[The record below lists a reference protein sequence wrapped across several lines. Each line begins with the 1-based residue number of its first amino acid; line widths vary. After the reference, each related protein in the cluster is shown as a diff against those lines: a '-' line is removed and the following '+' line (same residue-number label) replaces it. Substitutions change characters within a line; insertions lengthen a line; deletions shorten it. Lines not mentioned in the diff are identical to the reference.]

1 MAESVFIPLPVS
13 TVQEAAELPSRT
25 YRLDIDK
32 GRILGMVDGQEAVR
46 QAIHKAIITPRWK
59 CLIYDNQ
66 YGSEIEATVIQSK
79 GRATPEYIKAVVPGF
94 VRDALRPDSRV
105 TLVSNFVFAF
115 TPEEKEKFFPDLFEA
130 VGDEGDSVFIS
141 FDADT
146 IYGTVQ
152 IEEVI

>member
-1 MAESVFIPLPVS
+1 MAESVYIPLLV
-13 TVQEAAELPSRT
+13 TEVEEAAEPPSRT
-25 YRLDIDK
+25 YRLDLEE
-32 GRILGMVDGQEAVR
+32 GRILGMIDGQEAVR

-66 YGSEIEATVIQSK
+66 YGSEIEAAVIQSM
-79 GRATPEYIKAVVPGF
+79 GRASNEYIEAVVPGF
-94 VRDALRPDSRV
+94 VRDALRPDSRI
-105 TLVSNFVFAF
+105 TLVYNFVFAF
-115 TPEEKEKFFPDLFEA
+115 TPEEKAANFPALYDILW
-130 VGDEGDSVFIS
+130 DEGDSVFVH